1 MKVFQRPGYPNLSVK
16 LYQDYSAW
24 QENRYVELAATIT
37 TLTMRDSLYGRNE
50 GILQFYDTKNIHT
63 KMDGRQIVQI
73 SVSNSNTPLQVR
85 TRIYGC
91 KHYSVSV
98 DSKGD
103 NIIAI
108 ELGTI
113 HSIENLK
120 FGRPFFRDAG
130 ESIREMLGV
139 IYKDRAL
146 ITPPINTINAY
157 VPDIPWTST
166 FDDYLAYVRELGL
179 ATASDKFVFVWQD
192 ILGVNMIDYD
202 TLIGQEGIKMVVG
215 EPNTVGQYI
224 QELEYPL
231 VWDFTWMTKANQ
243 FTRDPIKNATIFAHS
258 FLDTSI
264 PVIVTGDGD
273 NAILVSRS
281 GGYSE
286 MTYRNGF
293 EEASRLQTMAQYD
306 GYAKCTTTG
315 NFNITP
321 ATKIIFVDQKNQFK
335 SEFYVDEV
343 IHELSNN
350 NSQTHL
356 YMFTNSMVL
365 EPVNPVKVKNELKS
379 DSTSKENNSTT
390 V

>member
-1 MKVFQRPGYPNLSVK
+1 
-16 LYQDYSAW
+16 
-24 QENRYVELAATIT
+24 
-37 TLTMRDSLYGRNE
+37 
-50 GILQFYDTKNIHT
+50 
-63 KMDGRQIVQI
+63 
-73 SVSNSNTPLQVR
+73 
-85 TRIYGC
+85 
-91 KHYSVSV
+91 
-98 DSKGD
+98 
-103 NIIAI
+103 
-108 ELGTI
+108 
-113 HSIENLK
+113 
-120 FGRPFFRDAG
+120 
-130 ESIREMLGV
+130 MLGV

-202 TLIGQEGIKMVVG
+202 TLIGQEGIKMIVG

-273 NAILVSRS
+273 NAIVVSRS